1 MSSEPAHSDQRKVR
15 GQFFTP
21 PDVARFLVE
30 LLTVLAPGL
39 RRGSA
44 TSAIDPACGQGVFL
58 DAARRVLDPPPGRL
72 VGVDLYPRTDGIWS
86 DGDPG
91 AEQVVGDGLLE
102 PGGEERVDLVLGNPP
117 FHSDALHCLRSL
129 DGRGDVDQVG
139 HARRLLDALVGR
151 YELWRETISWTPD
164 RGAPQLVLPGTGPR
178 RSRPRPP
185 RKVLEQ
191 LARYPAELAF
201 LERFV
206 DLCRPGGHV
215 VIVLPEGVAANR
227 RLQYVRDWV
236 QRRCRVLGVVG
247 LPRGTFRRSGTAAAT
262 TTLLLLR
269 REREEEG
276 ADDPVLLLQVERL
289 DRLDGIL
296 DRVRG
301 TLADGG
307 GDP

>member
-1 MSSEPAHSDQRKVR
+1 MTSESTQADQRKVR

-30 LLTVLAPGL
+30 LLTALAPGL
-39 RRGSA
+39 RRGPA
-44 TSAIDPACGQGVFL
+44 TAVIDPACGQGVFL
-58 DAARRVLDPPPGRL
+58 DAARQVLDPPPGRM
-72 VGVDLYPRTDGIWS
+72 VGVDLYPRTDGVWR
-86 DGDPG
+86 DPDAG
-91 AEQVVGDGLLE
+91 TEQVVGDGLLE
-102 PGGEERVDLVLGNPP
+102 PSGEEFFDLVLGNPP

-129 DGRGDVDQVG
+129 DGGGDVEQVG
-139 HARRLLDALVGR
+139 HARRLLGALVDR
-151 YELWRETISWTPD
+151 YELWRESIAWTPD
-164 RGAPQLVLPGTGPR
+164 PGIPQLVLPGTGRR

-206 DLCRPGGHV
+206 ELCRPGGHV
-215 VIVLPEGVAANR
+215 VIVLPEGVVANR

-236 QRRCRVLGVVG
+236 QRRCRVLAVVG

-262 TTLLLLR
+262 TTLLLQR
-269 REREEEG
+269 RVREGEG
-276 ADDPVLLLQVERL
+276 ADDRVLLLQVERL
-289 DRLDGIL
+289 DRLAGIL

-301 TLADGG
+301 TLTGEG
-307 GDP
+307 P